1 MPFSRFKNS
10 FSSNFLTA
18 TLLRSRIGA
27 AAAAL
32 LPAWRNAGKAF
43 NFDTPALNFFFASDG
58 SGDAGVVAAAA
69 CTFFSG
75 ALKLK

>member
-18 TLLRSRIGA
+18 TLLRSRAGV

-32 LPAWRNAGKAF
+32 PAWRKAGKAF

-58 SGDAGVVAAAA
+58 SGDAGVVAAA

-75 ALKLK
+75 A